1 MTEDC
6 YVAGFRGGGG
16 GGMLQ
21 IHRLKGKCH
30 MNIFSLFETVEP
42 FLMSALP
49 FLVLDLLM
57 FFLGRMYQFIM
68 LLSATWSASGKKG

>member
-1 MTEDC
+1 MTGLLCCWIEGG
-6 YVAGFRGGGG
+6 YVTNTQAKR
-16 GGMLQ
+16 
-21 IHRLKGKCH
+21 GKCH

-49 FLVLDLLM
+49 FLVLDWLM

-68 LLSATWSASGKKG
+68 LLSAT